1 LPKPTSTCAV
11 MVVSEGLGA
20 ASRGAEG
27 GGATT
32 TAGTGLIAAG
42 RAGER
47 DDALRAGAG
56 DFVAGAGD
64 GLRVAVFFL
73 DALMTMGG
81 Y

>member
-1 LPKPTSTCAV
+1 
-11 MVVSEGLGA
+11 
-20 ASRGAEG
+20 
-27 GGATT
+27 
-32 TAGTGLIAAG
+32 LIAAG